1 MRFRKIKFRLAELD
15 VNGEVTKV
23 YYISPNIFNKEDF
36 NELKKKCIKK
46 YASELDFR
54 NIFSK
59 RKFEIQKT
67 EDNVSWKQ
75 YSNPVRDYYDII

>member
-1 MRFRKIKFRLAELD
+1 MGFRKIKFRLAELD

-46 YASELDFR
+46 YASELDF
-54 NIFSK
+54 
-59 RKFEIQKT
+59 
-67 EDNVSWKQ
+67 
-75 YSNPVRDYYDII
+75 

>member
-1 MRFRKIKFRLAELD
+1 MGFRKIKFRLAELD

-59 RKFEIQKT
+59 RKFEIHT
-67 EDNVSWKQ
+67 TTDNVLWR
-75 YSNPVRDYYDII
+75 YHSNPIRDYYNMI